1 MSLKLL
7 NSASAR
13 VRSAH
18 PSYSLAAVCA
28 LSVVYV
34 GLYLVVFIS
43 YTWALLLLVALTP
56 FALALC
62 GARNGVGALGVVG
75 LASAVLWFFGNL
87 FYATYNWA
95 AVLALALL
103 HAGIIV
109 ACGASLRWW
118 YRATRIPLA
127 LLLPITFVAGEFLRL
142 LGPLGVPT
150 GLLALS
156 FHKQLWMIQI
166 ADLGG
171 IDLVSFAIASVN
183 GALADV
189 LLAASAGDPL
199 AVGRLGQTPARPSQR
214 RWRFTETPYNSVAGV
229 AVLWIGIACYGA
241 FRLHESQQTM
251 QPGPIVGVV
260 QSDIPMTGGI
270 ENGFDSHLF
279 LEEMLAL
286 SAQSAASNPPPQLIV
301 WPETM
306 AVVPPLNSEW
316 LQTKN
321 VPAASL
327 RESEEFER
335 ALRDWTTRAG
345 IPLLVGTRAIVPL
358 RDNPKAVD
366 VYNSAIRFDPGLGQN
381 SQRQDKQRL
390 FPLAEFIPW
399 RGTFIHT
406 LLERW
411 LAPHSSV
418 PWSGGWYARGEQ
430 RQVFELRATSA
441 ANAPLHYAISMCV
454 ELCYAESCGT
464 FLRNAHGGKAADF
477 FVNMSNDG
485 IFQRNRAQVWHAAMS
500 SFRAVEARVGIARS
514 SNTGISGFVKPT
526 GEMYGEV
533 VNTRG
538 QSWTGLGAPELSRI
552 AALVKFRREHADE
565 LATNPALA
573 AHVTS
578 EIAAIEELR
587 RAAGVS
593 GQSTQRLYVD
603 SRRTL
608 YSRIGDLFPWL
619 LVIFTGAG
627 FLPPFGQIA
636 RRARS
641 AGGPEKSLMHSRSEA
656 RNTHWGAGE

>member
-1 MSLKLL
+1 MI
-7 NSASAR
+7 AQ
-13 VRSAH
+13 VRSARH
-18 PSYSLAAVCA
+18 SYSLAAVCA
-28 LSVVYV
+28 LSALYA
-34 GLYLVVFIS
+34 GLYLAVFIS
-43 YTWALLLLVALTP
+43 YRWAPLLLVALTP

-62 GARNGVGALGVVG
+62 GARNGVLGLGIVG

-87 FYATYNWA
+87 FFATYNWV

-118 YRATRIPLA
+118 YRATRLPLA
-127 LLLPITFVAGEFLRL
+127 LLLPMTFVAGEFLRL

-171 IDLVSFAIASVN
+171 IYLVSFAIASVN

-189 LLAASAGDPL
+189 F
-199 AVGRLGQTPARPSQR
+199 LGGWQRAR
-214 RWRFTETPYNSVAGV
+214 FSVAGV
-229 AVLWIGIACYGA
+229 AAGWIVIACYGA

-251 QPGPIVGVV
+251 QPGPIIGVV

-270 ENGFDSHLF
+270 QHGFDSRLF
-279 LEEMLAL
+279 RQEMLAL
-286 SAQSAASNPPPQLIV
+286 SDQSAASQPPPQLIV

-306 AVVPPLNSEW
+306 SVLPPLNSEW
-316 LQTKN
+316 LRMEN
-321 VPAASL
+321 VSPEFLQS
-327 RESEEFER
+327 SQEFER

-345 IPLLVGTRAIVPL
+345 VPLLVGTAAIVE
-358 RDNPKAVD
+358 RRGNPKVLDA
-366 VYNSAIRFDPGLGQN
+366 YNSAIRFDPGVGQN
-381 SQRQDKQRL
+381 AQRQDKQRL
-390 FPLAEFIPW
+390 FPLAESIPW

-406 LLERW
+406 FLERW
-411 LAPHSSV
+411 VASHGSV
-418 PWSGGWYARGEQ
+418 PSSGGWYTRGEQ
-430 RQVFELRATSA
+430 RQVFELPATATTSA
-441 ANAPLHYAISMCV
+441 SLHYAVSMCV

-464 FLRNAHGGKAADF
+464 FLQNARGGKAADF
-477 FVNMSNDG
+477 FINMSNDG
-485 IFQRNRAQVWHAAMS
+485 IFQRNRAQVWHASMS
-500 SFRAVEARVGIARS
+500 AFRAVEARAGIARS

-533 VNTRG
+533 VNARG
-538 QSWTGLGAPELSRI
+538 ESWTGMGAPELPRI
-552 AALVKFRREHADE
+552 AALVKFRREHAAE
-565 LATNPALA
+565 LATDPALA

-593 GQSTQRLYVD
+593 GQSTQRVYVD

-608 YSRIGDLFPWL
+608 YSRIGDVLFM
-619 LVIFTGAG
+619 GACYFHG
-627 FLPPFGQIA
+627 RRLA
-636 RRARS
+636 RAARPVFAGRQRQSEDCRAVALAKADRCDRAMRWAASYDS
-641 AGGPEKSLMHSRSEA
+641 AGQNE
-656 RNTHWGAGE
+656 